1 MREKNHSFLCISS
14 LSPVRFSRPVCPLA
28 RPLPAPC
35 PPLARPLPA
44 YAGAVPLLYV
54 HARCWKW
61 AREGL
66 PLAPPSA
73 AGKRACVCTAFTR
86 GC

>member
-14 LSPVRFSRPVCPLA
+14 LSPVRFSRPVC
-28 RPLPAPC
+28 
-35 PPLARPLPA
+35 PLARPLPA

-73 AGKRACVCTAFTR
+73 AGKRACVCTAFTSS
-86 GC
+86 